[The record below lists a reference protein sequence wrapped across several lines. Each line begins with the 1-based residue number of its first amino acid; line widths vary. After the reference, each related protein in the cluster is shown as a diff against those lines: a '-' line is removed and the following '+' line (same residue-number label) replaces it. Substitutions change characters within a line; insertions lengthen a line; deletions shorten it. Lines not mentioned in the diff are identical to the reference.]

1 MIHRKW
7 FQATPGF
14 TDDPGMMRTASVLNR
29 TLLIFSILMGIGF
42 IAALVFFEPKMGA
55 TLAILVMLAATVAAK
70 LLMQVGKIR
79 QAGIVAVTVGW
90 LTFACI
96 VLVDGGLNS
105 INACFFISMTIVAG
119 LLLGTRAATFFAG
132 VGIVTGL
139 VLALLDHFSYLPY
152 RYFVDTPLGDWSI
165 LVFALVLAS
174 STLNLALRERDSALG
189 IAEQQL
195 SEHRKTEEAL
205 RRSEEKY
212 RLIAENSAELITVTD
227 MNLHFTYISPSITR
241 THGFTIEEAMN
252 RSLDQYMTPES
263 MQVLMTAL
271 EEEMKREAEGNVDPS
286 RTRVFEVEEYRKDG
300 STIWLESSMSGLRDK
315 DDKLVGILTVSRDIT
330 ERKRMEK
337 ALQESEELYRTSLES
352 SSDGIAIVHEG
363 RYVYVNQPFL
373 DKIGRRR
380 DEIVGKTRGKFIH
393 PDDQAAFMDYV
404 DKITRGLPTPK
415 QVEIRVL
422 LPDGTFINAE
432 VSMVRVTY
440 KGNRCNLAYLRDI
453 TDRKRAEAEHLKVQ
467 KLESVGTLAAGIA
480 HDFNNL
486 LAVIQGYIELLK
498 MDIPPGE
505 KVQNRLRATEKAIS
519 QATELT
525 NRLLVFSKGGE
536 PVKQVL
542 DVSDLIKDA
551 VLRILGASPVEK
563 RFHLDRDLWPVEVD
577 ERQIHQVIR
586 NLAINAAEAMPEGG
600 RLAIRAEN
608 TMVKVQDKLPIR
620 PGAYIRISVEDTGK
634 GIPTD
639 ELPLIFDPY
648 FSTKQR
654 GAQKGMG
661 LGLSVCHSVVTKHN
675 GCITLESKEGRGS
688 TFRVY
693 LPAAVSVTL
702 PSDER
707 PPEGLSGAK
716 GRILVM
722 DDEAMIRDM
731 LKELLTAMGYEVE
744 TTSDGL
750 AAIDLYIR
758 ATESQRPYR
767 MVILDLMVP
776 GGLGGE
782 PTMERLRAIDPGV
795 RGIILSGYSDD
806 PVIQDYAQYGFVE
819 ALTKPFSLKAL
830 QDVLEKHP

>member
-1 MIHRKW
+1 
-7 FQATPGF
+7 
-14 TDDPGMMRTASVLNR
+14 
-29 TLLIFSILMGIGF
+29 
-42 IAALVFFEPKMGA
+42 
-55 TLAILVMLAATVAAK
+55 
-70 LLMQVGKIR
+70 
-79 QAGIVAVTVGW
+79 
-90 LTFACI
+90 
-96 VLVDGGLNS
+96 
-105 INACFFISMTIVAG
+105 
-119 LLLGTRAATFFAG
+119 
-132 VGIVTGL
+132 
-139 VLALLDHFSYLPY
+139 
-152 RYFVDTPLGDWSI
+152 
-165 LVFALVLAS
+165 
-174 STLNLALRERDSALG
+174 
-189 IAEQQL
+189 
-195 SEHRKTEEAL
+195 
-205 RRSEEKY
+205 
-212 RLIAENSAELITVTD
+212 
-227 MNLHFTYISPSITR
+227 
-241 THGFTIEEAMN
+241 
-252 RSLDQYMTPES
+252 
-263 MQVLMTAL
+263 
-271 EEEMKREAEGNVDPS
+271 
-286 RTRVFEVEEYRKDG
+286 
-300 STIWLESSMSGLRDK
+300 
-315 DDKLVGILTVSRDIT
+315 
-330 ERKRMEK
+330 
-337 ALQESEELYRTSLES
+337 
-352 SSDGIAIVHEG
+352 
-363 RYVYVNQPFL
+363 
-373 DKIGRRR
+373 
-380 DEIVGKTRGKFIH
+380 
-393 PDDQAAFMDYV
+393 
-404 DKITRGLPTPK
+404 
-415 QVEIRVL
+415 
-422 LPDGTFINAE
+422 
-432 VSMVRVTY
+432 
-440 KGNRCNLAYLRDI
+440 
-453 TDRKRAEAEHLKVQ
+453 
-467 KLESVGTLAAGIA
+467 
-480 HDFNNL
+480 

-519 QATELT
+519 QAAELT

-675 GCITLESKEGRGS
+675 GCITLESQEGRGS

-693 LPAAVSVTL
+693 LPATVSVAL
-702 PSDER
+702 PPDER
-707 PPEGLSGAK
+707 PPEGLPGAK

-819 ALTKPFSLKAL
+819 ALKKPFSMKAL